1 MWKGF
6 FMFNQYFGNYLLE
19 KKLIKPEELRMVLAE
34 QKSVK
39 VKLGVLAID
48 AGYMKAEQVDKIH
61 QLQTAKDKKFG
72 ELAIEAAYLSE
83 IQLTE
88 LLNAQKKSNSLLGQ
102 VLIEKGLFSLEQYET
117 VLSQYRADSQLSS
130 DELKALENNDVT
142 QIAEIFLKTLADD
155 QDRIPRQYFELF
167 LRNIVRFIDDEIR
180 MEMAVM
186 VDSYRFDYLVTQGTM
201 GDYCFFSGFAASE
214 AVLVQF
220 AAIYAEEPLS
230 EMNELAIDALGE
242 FMNCHNGLFL
252 SQLAHKGIELDLL
265 LTEVKE
271 AGTITPTGALYVIPC
286 YLSFGRIDF
295 LYADA
300 NPGFSKN

>member
-1 MWKGF
+1 
-6 FMFNQYFGNYLLE
+6 MFNQYFGNYLLE
-19 KKLIKPEELRMVLAE
+19 KNLIKPEELKMVLEE

-39 VKLGVLAID
+39 VKLGILAID
-48 AGYMKAEQVDKIH
+48 AGYMNAGQVDKIH

-72 ELAIEAAYLSE
+72 ELAIEAGYLTDS
-83 IQLTE
+83 QLTE

-102 VLIEKGLFSLEQYET
+102 VLLEKGLFSLEQYET
-117 VLSQYRADSQLSS
+117 VLSQYRVDSQLSS

-142 QIAEIFLKTLADD
+142 QIAEIFLKTLADEQD
-155 QDRIPRQYFELF
+155 QIPRQYFELF

-180 MEMAVM
+180 METATTVEA
-186 VDSYRFDYLVTQGTM
+186 YRYDYLVTQGTV
-201 GDYCFFSGFAASE
+201 GEHCFFSGFAATE
-214 AVLVQF
+214 AVLAQF
-220 AAIYAEEPLS
+220 AAIYAEEQLS

-265 LTEVKE
+265 LTEVK
-271 AGTITPTGALYVIPC
+271 AGGTVNPVGALYVIPC

-295 LYADA
+295 LYADT

>member
-1 MWKGF
+1 
-6 FMFNQYFGNYLLE
+6 MFNQYFGNYLLE
-19 KKLIKPEELRMVLAE
+19 KKLIKPEELKMVLAE

-48 AGYMKAEQVDKIH
+48 SGYMNAEQVDKIH

-72 ELAIEAAYLSE
+72 ELAIEAAYLTE
-83 IQLTE
+83 NQLTE
-88 LLNAQKKSNSLLGQ
+88 LLNAQKQSNSLLGQ
-102 VLIEKGLFSLEQYET
+102 VLIEKGLFSLEQYEA
-117 VLSQYRADSQLSS
+117 VLCQYRADAQLTN
-130 DELKALENNDVT
+130 DEIRAMENNDVT

-180 MEMAVM
+180 MEPAVT
-186 VDSYRFDYLVTQGTM
+186 VDSYAYDYLVTQGTT
-201 GDYCFFSGFAASE
+201 GEYSFFSGFAASE
-214 AVLVQF
+214 SVLAQF
-220 AAIYAEEPLS
+220 AAIYAEEELS
-230 EMNELAIDALGE
+230 GMNDLAIDALGE

-265 LTEVKE
+265 LTEVKK
-271 AGTITPTGALYVIPC
+271 AGTINPAGALYVIPC
-286 YLSFGRIDF
+286 YLSFGKIDF

-300 NPGFSKN
+300 NPNFSKN

>member
-1 MWKGF
+1 
-6 FMFNQYFGNYLLE
+6 MFNQYFGNYLLE

-72 ELAIEAAYLSE
+72 ELAIEAAYLTE

-102 VLIEKGLFSLEQYET
+102 VLIERGLFSLEQYET

-142 QIAEIFLKTLADD
+142 QIAEIFLKTLATD

-180 MEMAVM
+180 METAVR
-186 VDSYRFDYLVTQGTM
+186 VDSYRFDYLVTQGTV

-214 AVLVQF
+214 AVLAQF
-220 AAIYAEEPLS
+220 AAIYAEEQLN

-300 NPGFSKN
+300 NPAFSKN